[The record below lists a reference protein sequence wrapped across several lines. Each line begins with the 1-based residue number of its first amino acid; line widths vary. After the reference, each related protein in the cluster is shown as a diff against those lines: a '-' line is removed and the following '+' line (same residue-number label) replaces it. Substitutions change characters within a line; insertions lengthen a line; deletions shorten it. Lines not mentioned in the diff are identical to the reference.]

1 MKDKEKYIKKIE
13 NYLYNN
19 YQKKTSPSQ
28 QWILRKENNTIRE
41 VSEMVVKCLQKD
53 LK

>member
-13 NYLYNN
+13 NYLYRN
-19 YQKKTSPSQ
+19 YQKKTIPSQ
-28 QWILRKENNTIRE
+28 QWILRKENGTIRD

>member
-13 NYLYNN
+13 NYLYHN
-19 YQKKTSPSQ
+19 YQKKVGESQ
-28 QWILRKENNTIRE
+28 QWILRKENGTIRD

>member
-28 QWILRKENNTIRE
+28 QLILRKENGTIRE

>member
-13 NYLYNN
+13 NYLYRN
-19 YQKKTSPSQ
+19 YQKKTNPSQ
-28 QWILRKENNTIRE
+28 QWILRKENGTIRD